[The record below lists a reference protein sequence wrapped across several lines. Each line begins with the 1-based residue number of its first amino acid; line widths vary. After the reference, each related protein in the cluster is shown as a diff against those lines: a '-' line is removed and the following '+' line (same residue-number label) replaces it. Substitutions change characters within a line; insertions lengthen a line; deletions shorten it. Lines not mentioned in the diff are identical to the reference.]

1 MTALHSVPAM
11 RIGILGL
18 QGAVAPHR
26 AKLHALGHEGTI
38 VRNAL
43 ELSSCRGLIIPGGE
57 STTMLKLIHDFQ
69 LTSALLDFASRHPV
83 WGVCAG
89 SILIAQEVEN
99 PPQESLGL
107 LPIAVRRNAYGR
119 QNESFIDD
127 LDLTIPGQP
136 PAKQEGVF
144 IRAPKITRV
153 SDDVTVL
160 ARHKGQ
166 MVAVSHGRHMA
177 TAFHPE
183 LSAPNALHQYFVS
196 LCEPQAAR
204 QSA

>member
-1 MTALHSVPAM
+1 M

-26 AKLHALGHEGTI
+26 AKLQAMGHEGAI

-69 LTSALLDFASRHPV
+69 LKPALMEFAQQHPV

-99 PPQESLGL
+99 PSQESFGW

-119 QNESFIDD
+119 QTESFIDD
-127 LDLTIPGQP
+127 LDLTIPQHP
-136 PAKQEGVF
+136 AAKQEGVF
-144 IRAPKITRV
+144 IRAPMITRIA
-153 SDDVTVL
+153 DDATVL

-166 MVAVSHGRHMA
+166 VVAVAHGRHMA
-177 TAFHPE
+177 TTFHPE
-183 LSAPNALHQYFVS
+183 LSTPDALHRFFLT
-196 LCEPQAAR
+196 LCDAKAAR

>member
-1 MTALHSVPAM
+1 V

-26 AKLHALGHEGTI
+26 AKLEALGHEGAI

-69 LTSALLDFASRHPV
+69 LQPALLDFARQHPV

-89 SILIAQEVEN
+89 SILIAQAVEN
-99 PPQESLGL
+99 PSQECFGL
-107 LPIAVRRNAYGR
+107 LPITVRRNAYGR
-119 QNESFIDD
+119 QNESFIDE
-127 LDLTIPGQP
+127 LDVTLPGQP

-144 IRAPKITRV
+144 IRAPKIIRMA
-153 SDDVTVL
+153 DDTTVL

-166 MVAVSHGRHMA
+166 VVAVTHGHHMA
-177 TAFHPE
+177 TTFHPE
-183 LSAPNALHQYFVS
+183 LSAPDSLHRFFVAL
-196 LCEPQAAR
+196 CAAQAVR
-204 QSA
+204 RSA

>member
-1 MTALHSVPAM
+1 MRGDAM

-26 AKLHALGHEGTI
+26 AKLQALGHEGAI

-57 STTMLKLIHDFQ
+57 STTMLKLIHDYQ
-69 LTSALLDFASRHPV
+69 LKDDLLTFARQHPV

-99 PPQESLGL
+99 PAQECFGL
-107 LPIAVRRNAYGR
+107 MPIAVRRNAYGR
-119 QNESFIDD
+119 QNESFIDT
-127 LDLTIPGQP
+127 LDVTIPGE
-136 PAKQEGVF
+136 PAGTQEGVF
-144 IRAPKITRV
+144 IRAPRIIRIA
-153 SDDVTVL
+153 DDATVL
-160 ARHKGQ
+160 ARHKGEV
-166 MVAVSHGRHMA
+166 VAVTHGHHMA
-177 TAFHPE
+177 STFHPE
-183 LSAPNALHQYFVS
+183 LSPPDALHRYFVT
-196 LCEPQAAR
+196 LCEPAAAR